1 MHTDRFLM
9 TVVLAAVL
17 ASAPAGCRKETSR
30 WEAADQA
37 TRGATDAVSEGA
49 VDGSV
54 FNRFFPQQEG
64 DYDLVFK
71 QEKQGFAQAS
81 LQQNGEELAVLSV
94 MDTRSNPAA
103 RDKFSNAADAVA
115 GYPLVEAGERTHALL
130 VANRFQV
137 QIQSVDP
144 AFGKSARREWLGR
157 FNLAGI
163 AEIE

>member
-1 MHTDRFLM
+1 MA
-9 TVVLAAVL
+9 VVLAAVL
-17 ASAPAGCRKETSR
+17 ASGPVGCRKETSR

-37 TRGATDAVSEGA
+37 TRGATDAVSERA

-54 FNRFFPQQEG
+54 FNRFFPKEEG

-81 LQQNGEELAVLSV
+81 LQQDGKELAVLSV

-103 RDKFSNAADAVA
+103 RDKFANAADNVA
-115 GYPLVEAGERTHALL
+115 GYPVVEAGERTHALL

-144 AFGKSARREWLGR
+144 AFGKSARLEWLGK
-157 FNLAGI
+157 FDLAGI